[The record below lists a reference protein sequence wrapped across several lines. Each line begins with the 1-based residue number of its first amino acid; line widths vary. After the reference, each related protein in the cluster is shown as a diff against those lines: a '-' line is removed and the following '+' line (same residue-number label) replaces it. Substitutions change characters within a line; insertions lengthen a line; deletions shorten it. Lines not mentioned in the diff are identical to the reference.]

1 MFNNNFYAEVQKGI
15 FKVNTKVSGNIIQS
29 LDQQVS
35 TKKNR
40 LLTDAYLNDNP
51 LAFQLIGSELEKLYE
66 ENYKGRIDDD
76 EYNRL
81 VANIPAELQIFE
93 VNQLITKD
101 PLSAIQKL
109 RDPEQFKDLQLEDRI
124 SLEREALLSY
134 RPILKDTQ
142 YDKLFSSIRKW

>member
-93 VNQLITKD
+93 VNQLITKN

-109 RDPEQFKDLQLEDRI
+109 RDPDQFKDLN
-124 SLEREALLSY
+124 
-134 RPILKDTQ
+134 
-142 YDKLFSSIRKW
+142 